1 MEPGRDRRW
10 HLGNLGPAG
19 PSPTLVTTVAELGN
33 PTLPRYTPTPKAQ
46 AAGQRSALWTLEDG
60 PPGCPQVPPRGSVP
74 APPRAL
80 LQDSC
85 VSSNL
90 HAPNTPPGLPVCG
103 LGALGLRAQGTG
115 LSPSS
120 PPGSWG
126 EKAPKPQGLPPCQAL
141 RFSSS
146 GGLPA
151 TARPSSHIPTGTGLC
166 PH

>member
-1 MEPGRDRRW
+1 MEPGRDQRW

-19 PSPTLVTTVAELGN
+19 PSPMLVTTATELRN
-33 PTLPRYTPTPKAQ
+33 PTLPGYMPMPKAR
-46 AAGQRSALWTLEDG
+46 AAGQQSALWTWEDR
-60 PPGCPQVPPRGSVP
+60 PPRCLQVPPRGSVP

-80 LQDSC
+80 LHDSC

-103 LGALGLRAQGTG
+103 LGASGLRAQGMG
-115 LSPSS
+115 LSPPS

-126 EKAPKPQGLPPCQAL
+126 EKAPKPQGPPLAKPCDFLPMAACPPQP
-141 RFSSS
+141 
-146 GGLPA
+146 GP
-151 TARPSSHIPTGTGLC
+151 PPTGTGLC